1 MESCSSKSFPSS
13 TSRDN
18 FFSESR
24 NGFGSG
30 VHFNFSNS
38 GKVYS
43 REALNCGPTAGHQG
57 EDWGFHSVSGTGA
70 SHKEGSAN
78 YWELV
83 KKPCLNWEL
92 QGTQHWHSGPYTAG
106 GEHVSNEIPASTYL
120 VYPPPPTTNSQGLL
134 LITARPHQ
142 GPTLTPV
149 TL

>member
-43 REALNCGPTAGHQG
+43 REALNRGPTAGHQG

-70 SHKEGSAN
+70 SHKKGALTTGSWSRSRVSTGNSKGHSIDIQGHTRQAGN
-78 YWELV
+78 MFQMKSLLQHTWFIHPSPHHQQSGSLV
-83 KKPCLNWEL
+83 
-92 QGTQHWHSGPYTAG
+92 
-106 GEHVSNEIPASTYL
+106 V
-120 VYPPPPTTNSQGLL
+120 NS
-134 LITARPHQ
+134 
-142 GPTLTPV
+142 
-149 TL
+149 